1 MGQSFCCSRRR
12 VVHALA
18 LAATVLAVAVP
29 SAAAQAPVTS
39 TVTSSG
45 FGATFFNACTGELI
59 EISGTV
65 QTRLQATFDP
75 QGGTHTGT
83 TITVSNVK
91 GVGLD
96 TGTEYVATGAFLSQ
110 TNIQQGAFETTG
122 VNFPQFSY
130 AVNLISKGSG
140 DNLIVHLLFHETWI
154 DGEPVVIV
162 DEARS
167 ECLG

>member
-1 MGQSFCCSRRR
+1 MSASTYR
-12 VVHALA
+12 V
-18 LAATVLAVAVP
+18 
-29 SAAAQAPVTS
+29 Q
-39 TVTSSG
+39 
-45 FGATFFNACTGELI
+45 
-59 EISGTV
+59 
-65 QTRLQATFDP
+65 R
-75 QGGTHTGT
+75 
-83 TITVSNVK
+83 
-91 GVGLD
+91 
-96 TGTEYVATGAFLSQ
+96 TGAFLAQSNSNA
-110 TNIQQGAFETTG
+110 TFGQGAYETTG